1 MDIDPALIGITVTV
15 LIAGSAFALY
25 IIRGEIK
32 KNTVTTDLT
41 HAQTIPNHGASLRD
55 AVDRIEK
62 RIDGVHA
69 DVIYVRDRVDRHVEG
84 HDHDNGKA

>member
-1 MDIDPALIGITVTV
+1 MDFDPAAIGVTVTI
-15 LIAGSAFALY
+15 LIAGGSFALY

-32 KNTVTTDLT
+32 RNTTVTDMT

-62 RIDGVHA
+62 RIDGVHQ
-69 DVIYVRDRVDRHVEG
+69 DVIYLRNRVDRHVDD
-84 HDHDNGKA
+84 HDHGKA